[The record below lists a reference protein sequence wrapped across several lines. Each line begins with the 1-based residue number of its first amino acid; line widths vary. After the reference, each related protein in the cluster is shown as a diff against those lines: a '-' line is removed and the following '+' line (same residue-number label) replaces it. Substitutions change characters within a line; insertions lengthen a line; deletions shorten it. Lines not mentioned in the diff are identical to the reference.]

1 MTKFLLT
8 ASLIALLFC
17 SRSLGSTIK
26 VAVIDTGIDAASSH
40 DLCTFGHKSFVNN
53 SSPLKDTHGHG
64 THIAGLISKY
74 AGKGD
79 WCMVAIKF
87 YDPDASSRAN
97 LESMRQSIQYAIDLK
112 VDYINI
118 SGGGFQPNDGE
129 KALIIKALNK
139 GIKVVVAAGNGDDNH
154 VAVNLDKDCSY
165 FPACYDKRILVVG
178 NLKDTDSNPDFV
190 TWSGEKLSR
199 APSSN
204 YGSYVKRWEVG
215 TNVESTLPGNRRG
228 RMTGTSQATAIVTG
242 KLLNKALQIQ

>member
-79 WCMVAIKF
+79 WCMVAIK
-87 YDPDASSRAN
+87 
-97 LESMRQSIQYAIDLK
+97 YAIDLK